1 MTEAAL
7 NTSPMDISAGDL
19 SEGVG
24 LGGRS
29 VTISDSAAKR
39 VAVLRGLEGDDSL
52 MLRITVSGGGCS
64 GFQYGFSF
72 DNQKNDDDF
81 VFEHMGTAI
90 VTDDASLD
98 LLNGAVIDFVE
109 DLMGASFQI
118 RNPNATSSCG
128 CGSSFAV

>member
-1 MTEAAL
+1 MADTAL
-7 NTSPMDISAGDL
+7 NTPSTDPVATSGIGA
-19 SEGVG
+19 
-24 LGGRS
+24 RA

-39 VAVLRGLEGDDSL
+39 VLVLRGLEGDDSL

-72 DNQKNDDDF
+72 DNQKNEDDY
-81 VFEHMGTAI
+81 VFEHMGIAV

-98 LLNGAVIDFVE
+98 LLNGSVIDFVE

-118 RNPNATSSCG
+118 KNPNATASCG